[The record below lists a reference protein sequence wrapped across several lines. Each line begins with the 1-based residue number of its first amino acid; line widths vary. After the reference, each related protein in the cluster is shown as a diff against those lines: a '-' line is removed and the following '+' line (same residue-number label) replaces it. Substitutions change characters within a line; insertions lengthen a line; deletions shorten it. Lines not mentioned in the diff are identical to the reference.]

1 MDYLNAAIQKLKPN
15 SEYVYSGDDY
25 SSINWHVLEGDAPTK
40 KEIDDVIKVI
50 KANEAKTVETKANA
64 KTALLE
70 RLGLT
75 EDEAKL
81 LLS

>member
-50 KANEAKTVETKANA
+50 KADETKALETKANA